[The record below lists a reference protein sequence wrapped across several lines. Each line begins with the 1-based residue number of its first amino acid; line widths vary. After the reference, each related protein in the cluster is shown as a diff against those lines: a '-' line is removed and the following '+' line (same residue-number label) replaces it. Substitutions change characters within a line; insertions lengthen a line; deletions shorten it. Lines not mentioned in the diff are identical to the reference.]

1 MRIPDNT
8 FCATGREAGHNNGNI
23 DMEFIHFLQDT
34 PAAVI
39 CLAIIAWWSF
49 ALAWLVFDQPVLG
62 PAAKLARMARTPAYQ
77 EGFLRGYRAARNEV
91 AS

>member
-1 MRIPDNT
+1 
-8 FCATGREAGHNNGNI
+8 
-23 DMEFIHFLQDT
+23 MEFMQFLQDT

-39 CLAIIAWWSF
+39 CLALVAWWVL
-49 ALAWLVFDQPVLG
+49 ALVWFTCDQPVLG

-77 EGFLRGYRAARNEV
+77 EGFLRGYRAARDGV